1 MPYDRL
7 RPLSSTIDP
16 FGSDRRK
23 ISRNPDVA
31 RFQAKEAAHNSAQ
44 RAREPLGS
52 LEDDPM
58 TSRIEPTSYSA
69 RIEPVSRPRQIEHRA
84 TVVRLDHEQHDV
96 RRFHGTQ
103 SMFAHQSIDP
113 ALLYRV

>member
-31 RFQAKEAAHNSAQ
+31 RFQAKEAAHRAQ
-44 RAREPLGS
+44 GS
-52 LEDDPM
+52 QPVVGHGLRPM
-58 TSRIEPTSYSA
+58 PYDR
-69 RIEPVSRPRQIEHRA
+69 
-84 TVVRLDHEQHDV
+84 
-96 RRFHGTQ
+96 
-103 SMFAHQSIDP
+103 
-113 ALLYRV
+113 